1 MDKIEPILIYQ
12 CFFIFKNK
20 HSSTEIKLKQHDAQK
35 QTSLV
40 QSSNNFAAVAP
51 GLISTLLVG
60 YISDRFGRKIALG
73 ILIAG
78 EAAQVVA
85 VGMLFL

>member
-1 MDKIEPILIYQ
+1 MIYQ

-51 GLISTLLVG
+51 GLVSTLLVG

-85 VGMLFL
+85 VGMFFL